1 MATAKAWVEAIRL
14 RTLPASISGVLA
26 GTGCACHMNG
36 FRLLPCII
44 CLLFAVMAQIVS
56 NFANEYF
63 DYRNGL
69 DAKGREGFR
78 RGVTE
83 GDISPRAMLNAV
95 IILMAVTCALGCSLL
110 IWGGWW
116 LIPIGIAIAVFA
128 IAYSAGPWPLS
139 HHGLGEIAVVIF
151 FGILPVTL
159 TAYLQTGSWSVLPLA
174 LPLSLALGLM
184 IANIMIVNNYRDY
197 DDDRKVGKR
206 TLAVIIGTRAT
217 AILYMANAIAATIIT
232 VMAIIPFTGI
242 WWMLG
247 PVLYVNLSW
256 LLWTEMKASR
266 GHELNP
272 VLGKTAML
280 VSAFAIW
287 LLITLA
293 CN

>member
-174 LPLSLALGLM
+174 LPLSLALGLI

-197 DDDRKVGKR
+197 ADDCKVGKR

-217 AILYMANAIAATIIT
+217 AILYMANAIAATVIT
-232 VMAIIPFTGI
+232 VMTIIPFTGI

>member
-232 VMAIIPFTGI
+232 VMAIIPFTGR

>member
-36 FRLLPCII
+36 FRLLPCFI

-95 IILMAVTCALGCSLL
+95 IILMAITCALGCSLL

-116 LIPIGIAIAVFA
+116 LIPIGITIAVFA

-184 IANIMIVNNYRDY
+184 ISNIMIVNNYRDY
-197 DDDRKVGKR
+197 ADDRKVGKR

-217 AILYMANAIAATIIT
+217 AILYMANAIAATVIT
-232 VMAIIPFTGI
+232 VMTIIPFTGI

>member
-36 FRLLPCII
+36 FHLLPCII

-174 LPLSLALGLM
+174 LPLSLALGLI

-197 DDDRKVGKR
+197 ADDCKVGKR

-217 AILYMANAIAATIIT
+217 AILYMANAIAATVIT
-232 VMAIIPFTGI
+232 VMTIIPFTGI

>member
-174 LPLSLALGLM
+174 LPLSLALGLI

-197 DDDRKVGKR
+197 ADDCKVGKR

-232 VMAIIPFTGI
+232 VMTIIPFTGI

>member
-83 GDISPRAMLNAV
+83 GDISPHAMLNAV

-151 FGILPVTL
+151 FGIVPVTL

-197 DDDRKVGKR
+197 ADDRKVGKR